1 MIESFVIQSDTA
13 NLTQV
18 EERLFHFC
26 RLCNVGSYYSTLQ
39 VATLQAAENAILHG
53 NRSDAAKTVT
63 LTFGTC
69 RGGLFVE
76 VADQGAGFDHGQFG
90 DLPSGDAT
98 RGEGIFVMRQLSDRM
113 TFSDGGRVVRMEF
126 DVNGID
132 PADALQRIAVLE
144 GHFHPVAA

>member
-1 MIESFVIQSDTA
+1 MTESFVIQSDTA

-26 RLCNVGSYYSTLQ
+26 RLCNVGNYYSALE
-39 VATLQAAENAILHG
+39 VATLQAVENAILHG
-53 NRSDAAKTVT
+53 NRSDASKTVT

-98 RGEGIFVMRQLSDRM
+98 RGEGIFVMRQLSDCM

-144 GHFHPVAA
+144 SHFHPVAA